1 MNTKIKTYDEL
12 MKEFNKF
19 LLIEDK
25 NILKV
30 LIGTVVANQLPG
42 DPNWIFIVSNSSGG
56 KTEFL
61 QSLYDIGVDGKKLVT
76 PISDM
81 TVNAFASGQ
90 KKIGKETS
98 LLHKMPRGGLL
109 VFKDFTSL
117 LSKNKEAKGEIF
129 KQLREI
135 YDGSYVKKTGTGDD
149 VAWVGKVGAI
159 AGATEVIY
167 EHQEEFSAM
176 GDRFLMYS
184 LIQPDRALVLE
195 FLTSD
200 ERINADREAERTHLK
215 NCVTEYMD
223 RVFEAMNTEKIDLA
237 PEIKKDICAVA
248 DFCTKVR
255 SGVVVDDKKTDRIKF
270 VPSPEMPMR
279 MLHQLIQLAKSF
291 VVMRKIE
298 PAGGLA
304 SNNIKGYLSNEETA
318 ILYKIAFDSIPIK
331 RRLALKLLTQYSHG
345 ATTKALAVALNY
357 QSPVV
362 GGWMAQLNGLGICTR
377 DFKSRGSKG
386 DFWKLKEEYQRIMV
400 KFNHIEVINS
410 ALETEDEA
418 DIAEEDIEEAWSAK
432 EEFNNTDNLE
442 F

>member
-1 MNTKIKTYDEL
+1 MNPQIKTYDEL
-12 MKEFNKF
+12 LREFNKF

-30 LIGTVVANQLPG
+30 LMGTIIANQMPG

-61 QSLYDIGVDGKKLVT
+61 QSLYDIAIEGKRLIT

-81 TVNAFASGQ
+81 TVNALASGQ

-98 LLHKMPRGGLL
+98 LLHKVPRGGLL
-109 VFKDFTSL
+109 VFKDFTSM

-135 YDGSYVKKTGTGDD
+135 YDGSYVKATGTGDN
-149 VAWVGKVGAI
+149 VEWKGKLGAI

-184 LIQPDRALVLE
+184 LIQPDRQKVLE
-195 FLTSD
+195 FLISE
-200 ERINADREAERTHLK
+200 ERINADREEERNHLK
-215 NCVTEYMD
+215 NCMTDYMNKIFK
-223 RVFEAMNTEKIDLA
+223 VMNTEKIELA
-237 PEIKKDICAVA
+237 PDIKKDICAVA

-255 SGVVVDDKKTDRIKF
+255 SGVVVDDRKSDRIKF

-279 MLHQLIQLAKSF
+279 MLHQLVQLAKSF
-291 VVMRKIE
+291 AVMKRAE
-298 PAGGLA
+298 PAGELTPKGL
-304 SNNIKGYLSNEETA
+304 LSLDETA
-318 ILYKIAFDSIPIK
+318 VLYKIAFDSIPIK

-357 QSPVV
+357 QSNVV

-377 DFKSRGSKG
+377 DFKQRGNKG
-386 DFWKLKEEYQRIMV
+386 DFWQLKKEYQEIMV
-400 KFNHIEVINS
+400 KFNHIEVTNS

-418 DIAEEDIEEAWSAK
+418 DVSEDDIDEAWNQK
-432 EEFNNTDNLE
+432 EEYDKVDKLE